1 MSLPRRHFLRA
12 AGGLGVPL
20 FLRQALAASPTLP
33 PRLCILMQANGTHQ
47 PAFWPTTALGS
58 SPILEP
64 ILGDAALRSKT
75 IVVKGILNNQMGFG
89 NEHDRGWN
97 SLWTGVAPVGT
108 PENGFGGAASVDQM
122 IKQALRPA
130 VPFQSLNCGVL
141 AADVGPKSG
150 HRTSFSYAGPHRQI
164 PTQIDPYRLFAALL
178 GPVVERS
185 TRDATEVAE
194 RARRRLRLRRS
205 VLDVV
210 AADLKALEGRVGGAE
225 RDKLALHTQALRE
238 YEQRLGATLGAATA
252 SDTPGACGR
261 MPPRPGLDP
270 RREDDVPGLLD
281 SMIDLVG
288 LALACNLTRIVTFPI
303 GHSGNNWRYR
313 WLGIDKDGHEE
324 LAHKDTADGSDV
336 PVARDMTAIST
347 WGAKAVARLARLLEG
362 TPDGAGTALDNSLVV
377 WANEN
382 GTGYHSLANL
392 PVVLLGRAGG
402 RLAARGL
409 VYHDDQSHRRLGT
422 TVLNF
427 MGVEASGLGLE
438 PRCGTLVGVE

>member
-1 MSLPRRHFLRA
+1 MSLSRRHLLRA
-12 AGGLGVPL
+12 TGGLGVPL
-20 FLRQALAASPTLP
+20 FLRQALAAPPTLP

-47 PAFWPTTALGS
+47 PTFWPSSPTGS

-64 ILGDAALRSKT
+64 ILGDASLRAKT

-108 PENGFGGAASVDQM
+108 PEDGFGGAASVDQM

-130 VPFQSLNCGVL
+130 VPFPSLNCGVL
-141 AADVGPKSG
+141 AADIGPKNG

-164 PTQIDPYRLFAALL
+164 PTQTDPYRLYAALFS
-178 GPVVERS
+178 VVPEAS
-185 TRDATEVAE
+185 DSADATI
-194 RARRRLRLRRS
+194 RARQRLRLKRS
-205 VLDVV
+205 LLDVV
-210 AADLKALEGRVGGAE
+210 AADLKALEGRLGATE
-225 RDKLALHTQALRE
+225 RAKLDLHTQALRE
-238 YEQRLGATLGAATA
+238 YEQRLGASLEAGAINGTCPR
-252 SDTPGACGR
+252 TT
-261 MPPRPGLDP
+261 MPAGLDP

-281 SMIDLVG
+281 AMIDLVG

-313 WLGIDKDGHEE
+313 WLGIDKDNHEE
-324 LAHKDTADGSDV
+324 LAHRDTPDGST
-336 PVARDMTAIST
+336 PEIARHMTSISN
-347 WGAKAVARLARLLEG
+347 WAAKAVARLCRSLDGA
-362 TPDGAGTALDNSLVV
+362 PDGAGTALDNSLVV

-382 GTGYHSLANL
+382 GTGYHTMREL

-402 RLAARGL
+402 QLKARGL
-409 VYHDDQSHRRLGT
+409 VYYDDQSHRRLGT
-422 TVLNF
+422 TVLNL
-427 MGVEASGLGLE
+427 MGVEATGLGLE